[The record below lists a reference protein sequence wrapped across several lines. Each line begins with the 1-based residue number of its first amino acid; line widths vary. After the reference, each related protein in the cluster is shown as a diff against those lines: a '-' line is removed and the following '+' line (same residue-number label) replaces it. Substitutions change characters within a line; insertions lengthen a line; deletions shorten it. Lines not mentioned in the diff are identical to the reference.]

1 MLRKAFPHSGIGDDT
16 AVVRS
21 GGGDLLLASD
31 AVVEGVHFRLDIS
44 TPGQAVQKAVTSNV
58 SDIFAMGGSPE
69 RILLTAGLP
78 EGTIREDVEEIIEG
92 ASAACARY
100 GIDLAGGDTVRSPGG
115 YFFDVAITGV
125 VPEGRAVM
133 RNGAEEGDLIA
144 VSGTLGGSLAGLKVL
159 ESLLVDRH
167 RDGTP
172 GLRGEFFEK
181 IFTKKGK
188 GGASLLLSA
197 SRKLSLS
204 TDEDGFRSLVSEFGI
219 ADKSAANNRAAE
231 ELVPVFR
238 MIAHHIVPFASG
250 LDNLP
255 AREDITSMIDISDGL
270 ARDLSTLCG
279 ESGTGAVIEMDKI
292 PAVPEME
299 TIFGAGADFAD
310 EMVLTSG
317 EEYRL
322 LFTVRPGSVDR
333 LPEEVALIGR
343 MTSASEGI
351 RLIGRDG
358 KVGDIPFEGYE
369 HSF

>member
-1 MLRKAFPHSGIGDDT
+1 MIRENDIIAMFRKAFPHSGIGDDT
-16 AVVRS
+16 AVVRH

-31 AVVEGVHFRLDIS
+31 AVVEGVHFRLDTS

-78 EGTIREDVEEIIEG
+78 EGATREDVEGIIEG
-92 ASAACARY
+92 ASTACACY
-100 GIDLAGGDTVRSPGG
+100 GIGLVGGDTVRSPGG

-125 VPEGRAVM
+125 VPEGCAVM
-133 RNGAEEGDLIA
+133 RTGAEKGDLIV
-144 VSGTLGGSLAGLKVL
+144 VSGPLGGSLAGLRIL
-159 ESLLVDRH
+159 ESFLADKSC
-167 RDGTP
+167 DGAP
-172 GLRGEFFEK
+172 GLSGELC
-181 IFTKKGK
+181 GK
-188 GGASLLLSA
+188 RFMKNSKAEVSQLLSA

-204 TDEDGFRSLVSEFGI
+204 MDEDDFRSLVTEFGI
-219 ADKSAANNRAAE
+219 AE
-231 ELVPVFR
+231 ESTPTLR

-255 AREDITSMIDISDGL
+255 GREDITSMIDISDGL

-292 PAVPEME
+292 PAAPEMN
-299 TIFGAGADFAD
+299 TIPGADVDFVD

-322 LFTVRPGSVDR
+322 LFTLKSGCADR
-333 LPEEVALIGR
+333 LPDDMALIGR
-343 MTSASEGI
+343 MTSASDGI
-351 RLIGRDG
+351 RLVSRDG
-358 KVGDIPFEGYE
+358 TIGDIPFEGYE